1 MAITIRRGDS
11 VSTTNGTGASQDRG
25 QCDVL
30 LRRIADHR
38 CVVGIIGLGYV
49 GVPLAVEFARSGYR
63 AVGFDIDAA
72 VVTEFE
78 AGRTRVRD
86 VSPGELHTFIAQG
99 LIGATCDFG
108 ELAACD
114 VVVIC
119 VPTPLSKLKDP
130 DLSFVVAA
138 AQTVR
143 ATLRPGQLVVLEST
157 TYPGTTRDVLLP
169 ILAESGLTVGE
180 DYFLCFSPERVD
192 PGNANWAIRNT
203 PRLIGGIT
211 ERCRDVGERLYQ
223 GIVDRVIGVSSV
235 EAAELAKVYENTFRM
250 VNIALANELA
260 LVCARLKLDVWEVID
275 AAASKP
281 FGFMRFTP
289 GPGLGGHC
297 IPLDPHYLSWKMETL
312 DFKTRLIELASEIN
326 AQMPMAVANLVAEA
340 LNDEA
345 KAVRGSH
352 VLLLGIAY
360 KPNVADYRESPALE
374 IIRLLQAKGANVQY
388 HDPHCLRIA
397 VDAGGHLPELD
408 MRSVDLDN
416 SVLAEVDVVV
426 VVTDHAAI
434 DFHRVTEHARVVI
447 DTRGALRNRPGKS
460 RVIGL
465 SGRVAES
472 LEAVDA
478 PMRGA
483 ERNHLA

>member
-1 MAITIRRGDS
+1 M
-11 VSTTNGTGASQDRG
+11 
-25 QCDVL
+25 L
-30 LRRIADHR
+30 LRRIADR
-38 CVVGIIGLGYV
+38 SCVVGIIGLGYV
-49 GVPLAVEFARSGYR
+49 GVPLAVEFARSGFR
-63 AVGFDIDAA
+63 AIGFDIDAT
-72 VVTEFE
+72 VVADLNT
-78 AGRTRVRD
+78 GRTRVRD
-86 VSPGELHTFIAQG
+86 VASGELRAFIAQG
-99 LIGATCDFG
+99 LVRATGDFG
-108 ELAACD
+108 ELATCD
-114 VVVIC
+114 VVIIC

-138 AQTVR
+138 SQTVR
-143 ATLRPGQLVVLEST
+143 ETLRPGQLVVLEST

-169 ILAESGLTVGE
+169 ILAESELAAGE

-192 PGNANWAIRNT
+192 PGNAVWTIRNT
-203 PRLIGGIT
+203 PKLIGGIT
-211 ERCRDVGERLYQ
+211 EQCRAVGEELYQ
-223 GIVDRVIGVSSV
+223 RIVDRVIGVSSV

-260 LVCARLKLDVWEVID
+260 LVCTRLKLDVWEVID

-312 DFKTRLIELASEIN
+312 DFKTRLIELAGEIN
-326 AQMPMAVANLVAEA
+326 AQMPAAVANLVAEA

-345 KAVRGSH
+345 KPVRGSQ

-388 HDPHCLRIA
+388 HDPHCPRIA
-397 VDAGGHLPELD
+397 EDTGGRLPEID
-408 MRSVDLDN
+408 MQSVDLDD
-416 SVLAEVDVVV
+416 SVLAEMDVVV
-426 VVTDHAAI
+426 VVTDHSSI
-434 DFHRVTEHARVVI
+434 DFDRVAEHARIVI
-447 DTRGALRNRPGKS
+447 DTRGALRGRTGRS

-465 SGRVAES
+465 SGHVAES
-472 LEAVDA
+472 NMPGPRVLE
-478 PMRGA
+478 PSR
-483 ERNHLA
+483 